1 MPSADEGELRAFMAA
16 IRQVESGGEADPYLA
31 QGFSEHPQ
39 WGRAQGAYQIMS
51 GILPEFAAKAG
62 YEGLT
67 VEQFL
72 ADPALQDHIAGTEMR
87 QLYSEYGDWRL
98 VAAAWFGGRGAANEA
113 RDHGWAATSDRS
125 DGGNSVPEYVEK
137 VVAALESGVVADTE
151 VRAPAPVV
159 VADPPPPSEDELEEV
174 LAAYEDAAQQDSD
187 LDGLLDAL
195 ETDIG
200 TDPES
205 VDTDGDDLSDSYELL
220 TAGTDPTLAD
230 TDRDGIED
238 AVELALGLDPL
249 DPDSDRDGVLDGT
262 ERSGAEVVDADGD
275 RLEDALEELLGTDP
289 TRIDSDGDGL
299 ADGLEYLSDHDPLD
313 PMSPTPGSPDGPATG
328 EDLAVA
334 AAETAVDAELA
345 ETDVTD

>member
-1 MPSADEGELRAFMAA
+1 MPSADEGELRQFMAA

-137 VVAALESGVVADTE
+137 VVAALESGVVADVE

-159 VADPPPPSEDELEEV
+159 VADPSAPEEELEDV

-195 ETDIG
+195 ETDLG

-205 VDTDGDDLSDSYELL
+205 IDSDGDDLSDSFELL

-230 TDRDGIED
+230 TDHDGIED

-289 TRIDSDGDGL
+289 GRIDSDGDGL

-313 PMSPTPGSPDGPATG
+313 PMAPTPGSGLDDDPTVEGVG
-328 EDLAVA
+328 VA
-334 AAETAVDAELA
+334 ADLEDGDVA
-345 ETDVTD
+345 DVTE